1 MLQKPK
7 NKGKRNGKK
16 EIQRRGNEKCLH
28 QYSFLVDRAMFWKIQ
43 RFPAATQNWKSP
55 TSWGYYV
62 DIICWQCLVRY
73 PQAFNPE
80 FWYAY
85 NRNPQAPIL
94 LFNINEDGSAYENP
108 TNFDDSFDEIDDG
121 GHLVKRESRYPRF
134 SEYHEV
140 PQFSLG
146 MKFTDKKQFKEEIIK
161 YGLHERKLIKFKKDD
176 LQRVRAVCDWVTC
189 PWTCLLSDTTK
200 SESWQ
205 FTTFNVLQR
214 CQQRRKCDRWTG

>member
-1 MLQKPK
+1 MP
-7 NKGKRNGKK
+7 
-16 EIQRRGNEKCLH
+16 CLRLGCPAALLH
-28 QYSFLVDRAMFWKIQ
+28 RIVRALNQYSFLVDRAMFWKIQ

-62 DIICWQCLVRY
+62 DIICWRCLVRY

-121 GHLVKRESRYPRF
+121 GHRGLELCVIGLLARGHAFCLIQPNLKVGNSQPSMFCRDANKGESVTDGQAKY
-134 SEYHEV
+134 V
-140 PQFSLG
+140 PIS
-146 MKFTDKKQFKEEIIK
+146 T
-161 YGLHERKLIKFKKDD
+161 RKLI
-176 LQRVRAVCDWVTC
+176 LTSSW
-189 PWTCLLSDTTK
+189 LLIVK
-200 SESWQ
+200 
-205 FTTFNVLQR
+205 
-214 CQQRRKCDRWTG
+214 